1 MISLKSIYKT
11 LFIGILAV
19 AAVSCSDPWADREN
33 NGDDNLDVNL
43 TEAITANPEVSKFGE
58 LLTKTGY
65 DKILAASKTY
75 TVFVPTNEAL
85 AQLDPAISSNPEALS
100 NFVANHIVLT
110 SYSSVRNE
118 AVVKLKMLSD
128 KYLDFKGTN
137 IISDA
142 TIVSPDHYAK
152 NGIFHIINKNLTP
165 KKNIWQ
171 YINAQK
177 DASAMSKYLVSLN
190 EVNIY
195 PSDSIAKAN
204 TLPGQY
210 ADSLSNTFLKN
221 VYNVNN
227 EKQSY
232 TMFLIEDD
240 GYTTEVEK
248 LKPYLNKSTV
258 DATTTYSS
266 YFTVR
271 DMVFPKAYMPNE
283 LPATLTTRFGVEV
296 PIDKTQIVGEPIVL
310 SNGILYRM
318 KKVDVP
324 LTKRLVTTKIEGE
337 NNTSFFPT
345 TLRSKLLYRDN
356 HDPSD
361 PLGVNFKDLIMRK
374 PAVSAFWINY
384 SAKDLYS
391 TKYKVYWRAIN
402 DFQAITFQQRLII
415 GNVIRGT
422 TYYPAEAIKAFD
434 YTTVPLNSYTEVY
447 LGEFS
452 ITKAGNIEL
461 ISLISA
467 ATTADDVNSLA
478 LDYLKFVPV
487 VK

>member
-1 MISLKSIYKT
+1 MISLKILYKT
-11 LFIGILAV
+11 VFIGILALT
-19 AAVSCSDPWADREN
+19 AVSCSDPWSSRED
-33 NGDDNLDVNL
+33 NGDENLNLNL
-43 TEAITANPEVSKFGE
+43 TEAITANPAVSKFGE

-85 AQLDPAISSNPEALS
+85 AQLDATTLNNPEALS
-100 NFVANHIVLT
+100 AFVANHIVLT
-110 SYSSVRNE
+110 AYSSVRNE
-118 AVVKLKMLSD
+118 PVVKLKMLSD

-142 TIVSPDHYAK
+142 TITSPDHYAK

-165 KKNIWQ
+165 KKNIWE

-190 EVNIY
+190 ELNIY
-195 PSDSIAKAN
+195 PSDSIAKINAI
-204 TLPGQY
+204 PGQY

-227 EKQSY
+227 EKHSY
-232 TMFLIEDD
+232 TMFLMEDD
-240 GYTTEVEK
+240 AYSTEVGK

-283 LPATLTTRFGVEV
+283 LPATLTSRFGVEV

-310 SNGILYRM
+310 SNGIIYRM
-318 KKVDVP
+318 KKVDVK
-324 LTKRLVTTKIEGE
+324 LDKRLVPTKIEGE
-337 NNTSFFPT
+337 SNTSFFPT
-345 TLRSKLLYRDN
+345 TLRSKLFYRDN
-356 HDPSD
+356 RDN
-361 PLGVNFKDLIMRK
+361 LGIDFKDLIMRK

-391 TKYKVYWRAIN
+391 TTYKVSWRAVN
-402 DFQAITFQQRLII
+402 DFQAIAFQQRLII

-422 TYYPAEAIKAFD
+422 TYYPAEAIKDFG
-434 YTTVPLNSYTEVY
+434 YVNVPLNSYTEVY
-447 LGEFS
+447 LGEFTL
-452 ITKAGNIEL
+452 TKAGSIDL

-467 ATTADDVNSLA
+467 ATTSDDVNSLA